1 MATKII
7 SADKILMKKGVK
19 RKEFDTN
26 AFSELVGTFFETH
39 EVKETIL
46 LVPKRFVEMENPP
59 QGDFIDYTDVSIW
72 EKKADDPDDPF
83 DFTNYL
89 YMRNK
94 GLLRPIIYVNEPFI
108 ANAAHYLALICN
120 FNVKS
125 QTRKGKKQYVVSLP
139 I

>member
-72 EKKADDPDDPF
+72 ERKADDPDDPF

-94 GLLRPIIYVNEPFI
+94 GLLRPIIYINEPFI
-108 ANAAHYLALICN
+108 GNAAAYLRVLCGFI
-120 FNVKS
+120 VKP
-125 QTRKGKKQYVVSLP
+125 QTKNKKKMFVVSLP